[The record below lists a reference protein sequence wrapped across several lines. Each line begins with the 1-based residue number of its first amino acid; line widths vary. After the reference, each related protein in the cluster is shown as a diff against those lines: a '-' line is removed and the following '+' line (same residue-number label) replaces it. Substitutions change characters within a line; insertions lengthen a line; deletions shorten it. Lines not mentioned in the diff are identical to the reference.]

1 MRINMCVCVLVD
13 IMCEC
18 VYVYVHVYVNVCVCI
33 YVYVCLVVLKYI
45 IYANH
50 TQHISKQFDT
60 NYCHTRNHSTC
71 IQLRLHQGHLTCA
84 SLLPLLQQGYE
95 ALPHQS
101 L

>member
-1 MRINMCVCVLVD
+1 V
-13 IMCEC
+13 C
-18 VYVYVHVYVNVCVCI
+18 VYVYVYVYVNVCVCI

-45 IYANH
+45 YMHIIHSIYLNSSIQITAIPE
-50 TQHISKQFDT
+50 TI
-60 NYCHTRNHSTC
+60 
-71 IQLRLHQGHLTCA
+71 IQLRLHEGHLTCA